1 MRNKVIISFLIKTIE
16 VCKVS
21 QTVSKQDVLHI
32 ATLARLKFDDEQAE
46 RFTNDMNNILGY
58 IDKLNE
64 LNTDNIEPTSH
75 ALDVYTVTR
84 PDRAETSLSN
94 EDAIRNA
101 PQSEN
106 GMFRVPKVIE

>member
-1 MRNKVIISFLIKTIE
+1 MSE
-16 VCKVS
+16 
-21 QTVSKQDVLHI
+21 TVSKQDVLHI
-32 ATLARLKFDDEQAE
+32 ATLARLRFDDETAE
-46 RFTNDMNNILGY
+46 KFKNDLNNILGY

-84 PDRAETSLSN
+84 EDKAYASLSN
-94 EDAIRNA
+94 DDAMANSARTE
-101 PQSEN
+101 S

>member
-1 MRNKVIISFLIKTIE
+1 MSFLIKTIE

-32 ATLARLKFDDEQAE
+32 ATLARLKFDDGQAE
-46 RFTNDMNNILGY
+46 RFTNDLNNILGY
-58 IDKLNE
+58 IEKLNE

-75 ALDVYTVTR
+75 ALDVFTVTR
-84 PDRAETSLSN
+84 EDKAAPSLSN
-94 EDAIRNA
+94 EDAVRNA
-101 PQSEN
+101 PKSEN